1 MTYSFSD
8 ALFIGFSLF
17 SLLCAFG
24 VVFARN
30 AIYSAFSLI
39 LCFFGLAS
47 LYLLWGATFIAMV
60 QVLIYTG
67 AIVVLFVF
75 VVMLLNLSQ
84 PTASHGRWVTGFVAA
99 ASAWCFALFLV
110 RALNRATFAQAS
122 PTAAVD
128 LRTISKLLFTDYLW
142 PFEILSVFML
152 ALIVAIYALARPETP
167 EEEAIVDAERREQLL
182 REQRE
187 VQV

>member
-1 MTYSFSD
+1 VNYSLSD
-8 ALFIGFSLF
+8 ALFVGFSLF

-39 LCFFGLAS
+39 LCFFGLAG
-47 LYLLWGATFIAMV
+47 LYLLWSATFIAMI

-75 VVMLLNLSQ
+75 VVMLLNLQ
-84 PTASHGRWVTGFVAA
+84 NPTVATGRWLTGVLSAA
-99 ASAWCFALFLV
+99 GAWFFALFLV
-110 RALNRATFAQAS
+110 RALNRSAFAQATTS
-122 PTAAVD
+122 VAGD
-128 LRTISKLLFTDYLW
+128 MRTISKLLFTDYLW

-167 EEEAIVDAERREQLL
+167 EEEAIVDAERR
-182 REQRE
+182 QRE
-187 VQV
+187 GRA